1 MELPN
6 MHVLVP
12 IDDSDPAEQALEYA
26 LAEYPDAD
34 ITALHVI
41 DPYETSVDAWFADQD
56 YLADLEAEA
65 ETLLETARERAD
77 DHGASIDTDSVVGK
91 PAREITDYVE
101 EADVDEVVIGS
112 HGRRGT
118 SRVLLGSVAETVVRR
133 APVPVIVVR

>member
-1 MELPN
+1 

-41 DPYETSVDAWFADQD
+41 DPYETSVDAWFADRD
-56 YLADLEAEA
+56 YLKDLEAEA
-65 ETLLETARERAD
+65 ETLLENAREIAD

-91 PAREITDYVE
+91 PAREITDYVD

-118 SRVLLGSVAETVVRR
+118 TRVLLGSVAETVVRR

>member
-1 MELPN
+1 